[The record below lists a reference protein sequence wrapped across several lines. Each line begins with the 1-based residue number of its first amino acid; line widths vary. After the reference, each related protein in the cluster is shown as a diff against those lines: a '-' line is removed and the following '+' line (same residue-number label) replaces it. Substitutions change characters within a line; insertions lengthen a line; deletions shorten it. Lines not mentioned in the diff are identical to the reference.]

1 MIMSRLF
8 AARRTLLPIAA
19 TVALWTWAVAS
30 GEAATGAEIFNNV
43 CIGCHTIGGGKSV
56 GPDLKGVSER
66 RSEEWLLKFIASSQ
80 TVVKSG
86 DPIAVAL
93 FAEYYKIVMPDV
105 PFSTD
110 EIKGVL
116 AFIRSGG
123 DGTAATPL
131 RAATPED
138 IPRGQGLFEGS
149 IRFVNKG
156 PACNSCHHV
165 KNDAVI
171 GGGVLAKDL
180 TSVFTRMGAPGV
192 QAILGKPPFPVME
205 QAFKGRVLTQDEV
218 VALVA
223 FLQDADEKQSFQHP
237 RDYGFRLLYS
247 GAGGFVVLMAAY
259 SVVWRR
265 RKTHPVNRRIF
276 DRQVRT
282 Q

>member
-8 AARRTLLPIAA
+8 VARRTFLPLAA
-19 TVALWTWAVAS
+19 TAALWTWAVAV

-43 CIGCHTIGGGKSV
+43 CRNCHTIGGGKRV
-56 GPDLKGVSER
+56 GPDLKGVSDR
-66 RSEEWLLKFIASSQ
+66 RPEEWLVKFIASSQ

-93 FAEYYKIVMPDV
+93 FDQYKIIMPDA
-105 PFSTD
+105 PFSPD
-110 EIKGVL
+110 EIKEVL

-123 DGTAATPL
+123 DGTAAPPL

-138 IPRGQGLFEGS
+138 IPSGRGLFEGS
-149 IRFVNKG
+149 IRLVHGG

-180 TSVFTRMGAPGV
+180 TSVFTRLGAPGV
-192 QAILGKPPFPVME
+192 QAILGTPPFPVME
-205 QAFKGRVLTQDEV
+205 QAYKDRVLTEDEV

-223 FLQDADEKQSFQHP
+223 FLQDADAKQSFQHP

-265 RKTHPVNRRIF
+265 RKTHPVNHRVF
-276 DRQVRT
+276 ARQVRT